1 MNRKERRAAA
11 KRGKDLVTP
20 AYGKPKNLSV
30 ANLLAEARRHFQQ
43 GHSTQAQDA
52 CYQILTREP
61 SHAQSLNLLGVIAQ
75 ASGRHEIAIN
85 FFAKAIAA
93 DKLDA
98 AIHYNIASS
107 YQALDQ
113 RDKAAVY
120 FKKAIALGLSGKDA
134 EGFILQNSAIVACVD
149 RAFEKWPLP
158 IENAQLFGPAG
169 IEPFAGDVFLRCAME
184 TIPICGLELEI
195 FLTHFRLAL
204 LHLANQTVLTAHTV
218 SENIFRFSCALAQ
231 QCFINEY
238 VYAQGNDET
247 QLAIQLRDLLLERI
261 TAGSEV
267 PPLMLAAVA
276 AYFPLHSLPIAE
288 AFLARDWPETVTG
301 LLRQQIREPLEEMR
315 DRTGIPA
322 LTPVE
327 DSMSLQVM
335 QQYEENPYPR
345 WTINPLSVLAGERI
359 MKGEPACSEGAGKDI
374 LITGCG
380 TGAHAFQIAQYFP
393 EARVLAIDISL
404 PSLAYA
410 RRRTREEACAISNM
424 RKPTSSSWE
433 RSAAASIASRRWA
446 FYTISPIRRPPG
458 VGCFRCCGQMA
469 KCG

>member
-1 MNRKERRAAA
+1 MNRKGRRAAA

-52 CYQILTREP
+52 CYQILTHEP

-134 EGFILQNSAIVACVD
+134 EGFILQNPAIVACVD

-218 SENIFRFSCALAQ
+218 NENIFRFSCALAQ

-238 VYAQGNDET
+238 VMPRVT
-247 QLAIQLRDLLLERI
+247 
-261 TAGSEV
+261 
-267 PPLMLAAVA
+267 MK
-276 AYFPLHSLPIAE
+276 HS
-288 AFLARDWPETVTG
+288 WP
-301 LLRQQIREPLEEMR
+301 
-315 DRTGIPA
+315 
-322 LTPVE
+322 
-327 DSMSLQVM
+327 
-335 QQYEENPYPR
+335 
-345 WTINPLSVLAGERI
+345 
-359 MKGEPACSEGAGKDI
+359 
-374 LITGCG
+374 
-380 TGAHAFQIAQYFP
+380 
-393 EARVLAIDISL
+393 
-404 PSLAYA
+404 
-410 RRRTREEACAISNM
+410 SNCV
-424 RKPTSSSWE
+424 
-433 RSAAASIASRRWA
+433 I
-446 FYTISPIRRPPG
+446 
-458 VGCFRCCGQMA
+458 CFW
-469 KCG
+469 KE